1 MNPRRHGQ
9 WMWEQAFDMLDQA
22 QRLHRQFFQ
31 LAPQRGAAPAWEP
44 PVDVLQTRERLL
56 VVIALP
62 GVAPECIQVIAGAGT
77 LSVVAERPLPTL
89 GGAELRRLEIPYG
102 RFERRLD
109 LPSGHY
115 EIEHRDVEHGCL
127 RLTLRKLG

>member
-1 MNPRRHGQ
+1 
-9 WMWEQAFDMLDQA
+9 MWEQAFDMLDEA
-22 QRLHRQFFQ
+22 ERLHRQFFQ
-31 LAPQRGAAPAWEP
+31 LAPQRGDAPAWAP
-44 PVDVLQTRERLL
+44 PVDVLETRECLL

-62 GVAPECIQVIAGAGT
+62 GVAPEHIQVIADAGT
-77 LSVVAERPLPTL
+77 LSVVAERPLPRL

-115 EIEHRDVEHGCL
+115 EIERRDVEHGCL
-127 RLTLRKLG
+127 RLTLRRLA